1 MLETDRHP
9 NVEVMSYSEVKSVS
23 GVIGDFV
30 VTVEHKPR
38 YINETRCNGCGNCLD
53 TCPVYAPNEFDCSL
67 GPRKAIYKP
76 FAQAVPNIVTIDM
89 DYCIKCRLCVKACE
103 LDAIDFNQK
112 PRFTELRVGTII
124 VATGFD
130 EFKPYGLYG
139 YGEYENVIT
148 QNEFER
154 LLAPNGPTLGHLRRI
169 SDDKAP
175 KKIAVLQCVGSR
187 DRTKNLHCSG
197 YCCMVGI
204 KNAKLAKLHDPD
216 TEITIC
222 YMDIRAAGKDFEEYY
237 TRSRKHKIKYL
248 RGNVSEISEDPETKN
263 LFLKVEDTLSN
274 QLKTIEADLVIL
286 SVAMVA
292 GEGTNEIAALL
303 RLEKS
308 PDGFIKEFHS
318 RLSPI
323 DTKIPGIYV
332 CGVAQG
338 PKSIAET
345 VASAKGAAAAASG
358 PMITRKYEMELIKAL
373 VDDERCSGC
382 TLCVKTCP
390 YDAITMENGIAK
402 VDDVRCRGCGTC
414 SSVCLSNAIALR
426 YYRDEQLEAYIDSLL
441 ASEEAVAE
449 TSASEKA
456 SVKEGV
462 GG

>member
-1 MLETDRHP
+1 MLEVDRHP

-23 GVIGDFV
+23 GVIGDFTV
-30 VTVEHKPR
+30 MVEHKPR
-38 YINETRCNGCGNCLD
+38 YIDDVKCNGCGNCS
-53 TCPVYAPNEFDCSL
+53 TVCPVYAPNEFDCNI

-89 DYCIKCRLCVKACE
+89 DHCIKCRLCVKACE
-103 LDAIDFNQK
+103 LEAINFDQRPK
-112 PRFTELRVGTII
+112 VTELHIGTII
-124 VATGFD
+124 VATGF
-130 EFKPYGLYG
+130 EEYKPYGIYG

-175 KKIAVLQCVGSR
+175 KHIAVLQCVGSR

-216 TEITIC
+216 TEITVC
-222 YMDIRAAGKDFEEYY
+222 YMDIRAAGKDLEEYY

-248 RGNVSEISEDPETKN
+248 RGNVSEVAEDPETKN
-263 LFLKVEDTLSN
+263 LILTVEDTLSN
-274 QLKTIEADLVIL
+274 QIKTIEADLVIL
-286 SVAMVA
+286 SAAMVP
-292 GEGTNEIAALL
+292 GEGTVDIANLL
-303 RLEKS
+303 KLERS

-323 DTKIPGIYV
+323 DTKVPGIYLAGA
-332 CGVAQG
+332 CQG
-338 PKSIAET
+338 PKSVAET

-358 PMITRKYEMELIKAL
+358 PLITRKYEMELIKAI
-373 VDDERCSGC
+373 VDDERCSSC
-382 TLCVKTCP
+382 TLCVLSCP
-390 YDAITMENGIAK
+390 YDAITMDESGIAK
-402 VDDVRCRGCGTC
+402 VNEVRCRGCGTC
-414 SSVCLSNAIALR
+414 SSVCLSSAITLR
-426 YYRDEQLEAYIDSLL
+426 YYRDGQLEAYIDALL
-441 ASEEAVAE
+441 AQDVVTEKVAAEEEA
-449 TSASEKA
+449 
-456 SVKEGV
+456 